1 MQQSLL
7 TRGVPRGYPDA
18 PPPRSKRGLPG
29 AGFMSR
35 RGLLGA
41 ALIFV
46 STLPLMGC
54 DRAAGARTYQGWVEA
69 DLVFVAPD
77 DPGRMSA
84 LLVHEG
90 DYVEKDEPLFTVDSA
105 LQEAEVQQMNATL
118 DNARAN
124 FDRADRL
131 MKSGAG
137 TQKAYDEAQ
146 KAVREAEARLSSSRA
161 RLVRRKVLSPAAGT
175 VQQVYFRS
183 GEVVSGL
190 RPVVALLP
198 PGNIKLRFYVPEAS
212 LPKLRLGQNVGVDC
226 DGCAEG
232 ISARVSFMS
241 ASAEYTPPVIYS
253 LEERSKLVFRVEA
266 VTQTPDKLRVGQPVS
281 IALQNRAREASR

>member
-1 MQQSLL
+1 MKRLGGFGSMLL
-7 TRGVPRGYPDA
+7 
-18 PPPRSKRGLPG
+18 
-29 AGFMSR
+29 M
-35 RGLLGA
+35 A
-41 ALIFV
+41 AI
-46 STLPLMGC
+46 LPLTGC
-54 DRAAGARTYQGWVEA
+54 DRGPGAPVYQGWVEA

-77 DPGRMSA
+77 DPGRVST
-84 LLVHEG
+84 LLVREG
-90 DYVEKDEPLFTVDSA
+90 DYVEQNEPLFTVDSE
-105 LQEAEVQQMNATL
+105 LQQADVRQMNATL
-118 DNARAN
+118 ENARSN
-124 FDRADRL
+124 FERAERL

-146 KAVREAEARLSSSRA
+146 KALREAEARLSSSEA

-183 GEVVSGL
+183 GEMVSGL

-198 PGNIKLRFYVPEAS
+198 PGNIKLRFYVPEAA
-212 LPKLRLGQNVGVDC
+212 LPKLRLGQTIGVDC

-241 ASAEYTPPVIYS
+241 ASAEYTPPVIFS

-281 IALQNRAREASR
+281 VSLQNRAREASR